1 MHRSHTKMQDVEYLC
16 IKSELKDDYNRRI
29 NIINKKLSYSEDPN
43 LKLLNDIAGTQ
54 KNTAVD
60 PF

>member
-1 MHRSHTKMQDVEYLC
+1 MQDVEYLC

-43 LKLLNDIAGTQ
+43 LKLLNDIFLA
-54 KNTAVD
+54 N
-60 PF
+60 FSMS